1 MSDAMLMDAA
11 REALRIALLVS
22 LPLLLAS
29 LLVGLLVS
37 LAQVAT
43 SIQDATLT
51 FVPKILGVGAVLI
64 FVGPWM
70 TRVLVDFTRQLLGVI
85 QAMGGGTGGG
95 IGG

>member
-1 MSDAMLMDAA
+1 MSEAMLMEAA
-11 REALRIALLVS
+11 REALRVTMIIA

-51 FVPKILGVGAVLI
+51 FVPKIVAVGAVLI
-64 FVGPWM
+64 FAGPWM
-70 TRVLVDFTRQLLGVI
+70 TRVLVDYTKHLLAAIRG
-85 QAMGGGTGGG
+85 MGG
-95 IGG
+95 